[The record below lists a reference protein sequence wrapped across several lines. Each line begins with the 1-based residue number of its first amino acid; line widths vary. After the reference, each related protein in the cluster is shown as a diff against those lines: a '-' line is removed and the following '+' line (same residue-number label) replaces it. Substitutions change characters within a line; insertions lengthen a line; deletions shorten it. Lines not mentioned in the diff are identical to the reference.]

1 MEINQNNTALQCTT
15 LRCSAVH
22 CTLQCTALYIVL
34 PATAHCT
41 AHCTEHCTGAH
52 YHTDVCTV
60 HSAVRESAGVSVRAA
75 PHYAASCK
83 YRGHYSTPPPPC
95 MGEVRTYSIHPHQP
109 SYNLGFPPNGAVGPT
124 GRICLP
130 IPSSHSVILQL
141 VTHLVRGMLRCSG
154 VKVVNV

>member
-1 MEINQNNTALQCTT
+1 MYNTALQCTT

-75 PHYAASCK
+75 PRHAEQGGALRQEPRNNCALHIAQCSAHFTLYTEVCSVTSCVISEACEATVSSK
-83 YRGHYSTPPPPC
+83 KHSTPLYYTSLHC
-95 MGEVRTYSIHPHQP
+95 TAL
-109 SYNLGFPPNGAVGPT
+109 N
-124 GRICLP
+124 
-130 IPSSHSVILQL
+130 
-141 VTHLVRGMLRCSG
+141 
-154 VKVVNV
+154 

>member
-1 MEINQNNTALQCTT
+1 MLWLMIYWWL
-15 LRCSAVH
+15 
-22 CTLQCTALYIVL
+22 IVDWL
-34 PATAHCT
+34 MIDDWWLVDGWSLIIDDWLMLGIMDWDNDVGHEGLSTHL
-41 AHCTEHCTGAH
+41 GAAQ
-52 YHTDVCTV
+52 VVEEAEEC
-60 HSAVRESAGVSVRAA
+60 GGQG
-75 PHYAASCK
+75 PASCK